1 MFKSEITI
9 RLTLTLSKIMG
20 SIIIFTGIFGF
31 LNGIGL
37 SESITLIIIG
47 AGMIGYKQHLISK
60 EKLSDKT

>member
-1 MFKSEITI
+1 
-9 RLTLTLSKIMG
+9 MG